1 MLNNL
6 QGNHLNPL
14 PTLRSKM
21 VKVLIVN
28 KLGQLKESS
37 FKSSERSELYKK
49 AGFKKGDGFDH
60 RTSWSQ
66 TLSGT
71 KVEVELWAR
80 DEGKAGSENKYDFP
94 PPVDTILY
102 FGSCVLLRRDPD
114 DQSPQDL
121 TVDTWT
127 RMYEKLFGGFEDLDD
142 AEGSSEDEL
151 DGVPE
156 ALKTKEGY
164 LKDGF
169 ICEDGDLA
177 GTDSDEALE
186 DDMSEDGEENI
197 ILDPGYRSRQRQSAT
212 GSDSE
217 GSEGEWGDGYDSSEL
232 VPETYAYSDEE

>member
-1 MLNNL
+1 
-6 QGNHLNPL
+6 
-14 PTLRSKM
+14 M

-37 FKSSERSELYKK
+37 LKSSERSELYKK
-49 AGFKKGDGFDH
+49 AGFKKGDGFEQ
-60 RTSWSQ
+60 RTFWSQ
-66 TLSGT
+66 TLSGS

-94 PPVDTILY
+94 PPVDTTLY

-114 DQSPQDL
+114 DQTPKDL
-121 TVDTWT
+121 TLDTWVC
-127 RMYEKLFGGFEDLDD
+127 MYEKLFGGFEDLDD
-142 AEGSSEDEL
+142 DEGSSEDEL

-169 ICEDGDLA
+169 ICEDGELA

-186 DDMSEDGEENI
+186 DNISEDGEENI
-197 ILDPGYRSRQRQSAT
+197 ILNSSLHSRQKQCAT

-217 GSEGEWGDGYDSSEL
+217 GSECDWSDGCDSSEL
-232 VPETYAYSDEE
+232 VPETYVYSDEE

>member
-1 MLNNL
+1 MLNNF

-14 PTLRSKM
+14 PTLFSKM

-49 AGFKKGDGFDH
+49 AGFKKGDGFNH

-80 DEGKAGSENKYDFP
+80 DEGKAGTENKYDFP

-102 FGSCVLLRRDPD
+102 FGSCILLRRDPD
-114 DQSPQDL
+114 DHSPLDL
-121 TVDTWT
+121 TIDTWME
-127 RMYEKLFGGFEDLDD
+127 MYEKLFGGFEDLDD
-142 AEGSSEDEL
+142 AEASSEDEL

-177 GTDSDEALE
+177 GTDSDEELE
-186 DDMSEDGEENI
+186 DNMSEDGEDNI
-197 ILDPGYRSRQRQSAT
+197 ILDSGYRSRQRHSAV

-217 GSEGEWGDGYDSSEL
+217 GSESEWGDGYDSSEL

>member
-1 MLNNL
+1 
-6 QGNHLNPL
+6 
-14 PTLRSKM
+14 M
-21 VKVLIVN
+21 VKILIVN

-49 AGFKKGDGFDH
+49 AGFKKGDGFTH

-66 TLSGT
+66 RLSGT

-80 DEGKAGSENKYDFP
+80 DEGKAGTENKYDFP

-102 FGSCVLLRRDPD
+102 FGSCVLMRRDPD
-114 DQSPQDL
+114 DHSPQDL
-121 TVDTWT
+121 TVDTWEQ
-127 RMYEKLFGGFEDLDD
+127 MYEKLFGGFEDLDD

-156 ALKTKEGY
+156 ALKTREGY

-169 ICEDGDLA
+169 ICEDGNME
-177 GTDSDEALE
+177 SDEALG
-186 DDMSEDGEENI
+186 DDISEDGEDNI
-197 ILDPGYRSRQRQSAT
+197 IIDSGYRSQQRQRAV

-217 GSEGEWGDGYDSSEL
+217 GSESEWNDGYDSSEL
-232 VPETYAYSDEE
+232 IPETYAYSDEE